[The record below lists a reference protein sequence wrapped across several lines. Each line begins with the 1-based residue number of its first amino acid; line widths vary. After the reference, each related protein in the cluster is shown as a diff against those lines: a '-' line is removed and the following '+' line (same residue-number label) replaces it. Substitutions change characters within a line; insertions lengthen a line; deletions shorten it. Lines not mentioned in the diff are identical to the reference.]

1 MQNFREKNKK
11 NGKESTIIIVKQP
24 SREMSRTT
32 FSKQERRKNPK
43 KITWFMPWKSCL
55 KNKKKFSNQKSK
67 LILPYPQ
74 INDKDLELLGKL
86 NQV

>member
-1 MQNFREKNKK
+1 MVQDMEIMSKEQKN
-11 NGKESTIIIVKQP
+11 I
-24 SREMSRTT
+24 
-32 FSKQERRKNPK
+32 F
-43 KITWFMPWKSCL
+43 
-55 KNKKKFSNQKSK
+55 NQKSK